1 MKEERIQGR
10 MKKPEHGRLRREL
23 RWERMQKQSP
33 PSEYKHAEGEER
45 RGDIN
50 EEDCMKG

>member
-1 MKEERIQGR
+1 

-50 EEDCMKG
+50 EEDCMKGWTSPVQVQ